1 MALRLLELVVPDEA
15 WEAADLDVAAEH
27 PIRDSW
33 SEELDGGLRRIRFL
47 LEAESAEPLLD
58 LLERRFS
65 GQESYSVML
74 LPVEASLPRPE
85 EEPEEE
91 GEAEAEAAPPG
102 TETDEAEEDEKDR
115 LPDRIS
121 REELRTQLADGSETT
136 PVYLAMVALSALVC
150 AFGLL
155 TDDVAVVIGAMVIA
169 PLLAPLVA
177 LSLATT
183 LADHTLARQGLTSG
197 VAGIV
202 TALAISVLLG
212 VLLPV
217 DPGIPQI
224 GTRTTAGLEDV
235 AVALAAG
242 SAGTV
247 AFTSGL
253 PAAVIGV
260 MVAVALVPPLVAA
273 GLLAGAG
280 FPAEAAG
287 AGLLTLIN
295 LICINLAGVVTFLV
309 QGVLPHRWWEA
320 EQAKRATRLAVGV
333 WTALLLIL
341 VAVILFTPAGQGV
354 RVFVG
359 PGG

>member
-15 WEAADLDVAAEH
+15 WDEADLDLGEEH
-27 PIRDSW
+27 AVRDSW
-33 SEELDGGLRRIRFL
+33 TEQLPDDLRRVRLL
-47 LEAESAEPLLD
+47 LEVEHAEPVLD
-58 LLERRFS
+58 EVDRRFS
-65 GQESYSVML
+65 GQEGYRVML

-85 EEPEEE
+85 ETDEVDEPAGDGAEEE
-91 GEAEAEAAPPG
+91 G
-102 TETDEAEEDEKDR
+102 DR
-115 LPDRIS
+115 LPERIS

-177 LSLATT
+177 LSLAAT
-183 LADHTLARQGLTSG
+183 LADRKLARQGLLSG
-197 VAGIV
+197 TAGIG
-202 TALAISVLLG
+202 TALAVSVLLG
-212 VLLPV
+212 LLLPV
-217 DPGIPQI
+217 NPEVPQI
-224 GTRTTAGLEDV
+224 ALRTSAGLGDV

-280 FPAEAAG
+280 HPGLAAG

-309 QGVLPHRWWEA
+309 QGVQPGRWWEA
-320 EQAKRATRLAVGV
+320 EQAKRSTRLAMTV

-341 VAVILFTPAGQGV
+341 VAVILFTPAGQGL
-354 RVFVG
+354 RLFVG
-359 PGG
+359 ATVP